1 MKKSMAFCLILI
13 LVMSAFSGCT
23 LPSEGP
29 NDASGLV
36 ICEVMSSNS
45 STVADCDGEY
55 SDYIVL
61 YNRSGKRIN
70 LAGWCLS
77 DNNTKP
83 TKWGLPAA
91 YMEPGEYFVIFAS
104 GKDGVF
110 DGEYH
115 TNFSIS
121 VDGENIYLVSPSGAV
136 EQELAVPALKSDV
149 AYGLKDHT
157 SSDEYCYY
165 ASGMPGRVNISASAD
180 SMEQLAGSGK
190 RLVFTEY
197 MNNNQSLIKD
207 NYGFFSDFIEITNMG
222 EDCSLA
228 GLYLSDDEQNL
239 QKWEIP
245 GNVMLASGESVVIF
259 TSGRDEYKDGAL
271 HASFGLSSSDKKI
284 YLSDA
289 VGLVASAELE
299 YLPANLSKGVSDA
312 QGSKWQY
319 YPDPTPGAQNGEGY
333 DTVADACGITAKG
346 VWINEVSSVATK
358 EGSYDW
364 IEIYNGS
371 DRDVVLDGFS
381 ITDDLAVKGYVFEDY
396 TVKAGQYRLLYASGG
411 EPEKHDRDSVYL
423 PFKINNSGTDIY
435 ILTPEGTLHDA
446 FSSGRLDEGY
456 TSGRALDS
464 PDRLFYDIPTPG
476 EANAKGYPGYAKAPT
491 LTPSGYKSIGDTV
504 VASGSEGQVLRYT
517 VDGSTPTEKSKQMG
531 ELTLSKTTVV
541 KVRAFKEGKLP
552 SATVTATYVIGQHGI
567 PFISLSGDPDGIF
580 GYNNGIL
587 ANGPGY
593 TESFPH
599 SGANFWK
606 DWERRVTFEYHTVTG
621 QRALCLDAG
630 IKVFGQYSRGYDQK
644 SLAVHFRDRYGASEV
659 TYPFFEDNLHTTL
672 KHLVL
677 RAGGQDQK
685 QTRIRDAFCAQ
696 VLKKAGAR
704 VAIMDWAPVALY
716 INGEYWGYYDL
727 REKVNEDYLNTHYG
741 LDASNVTII
750 KNDSRAL
757 EGTNTEI
764 KALYSYVKSHDLTVK
779 ENYDYV
785 CSVMDTD
792 SFIDF
797 LIAEIF
803 FANGDT
809 GNKKCF
815 KENTE
820 GSKWY
825 WVVFDMDMTVRP
837 EALWGDRYNTI
848 EMLFNPAGHGS
859 NNGFTTCLQRALI
872 KNKDFRKRF
881 ITRYA
886 ELLNT
891 AFTAESL
898 NAVLDEMLERMGD
911 EMKQDATRW
920 SRPTYDK
927 WQTEIGYMRNVLNRR
942 REVAK
947 SQLIKFCSITSAEQA
962 ELFPND

>member
-1 MKKSMAFCLILI
+1 MKKGITVCLILI
-13 LVMSAFSGCT
+13 LIFSVFSGCAQDKAT
-23 LPSEGP
+23 QTVK
-29 NDASGLV
+29 GLV

-45 STVADCDGEY
+45 STISDCDGEY

-61 YNRSGKRIN
+61 YNRSGQRIN
-70 LAGWCLS
+70 LSGWCLS
-77 DNNTKP
+77 DNKTKP

-104 GKDGVF
+104 GKDGVY

-121 VDGENIYLVSPSGAV
+121 ADGETLYLVAPSGGV
-136 EQELAVPALKSDV
+136 EQELTVPPLKSDI
-149 AYGLKDHT
+149 AYGLKDHQT
-157 SSDEYCYY
+157 SDKYCFY

-180 SMEQLAGSGK
+180 SLQALAGNGK
-190 RLVFTEY
+190 KLTITEY
-197 MNNNQSLIKD
+197 MNNNRSLIKD
-207 NYGFFSDFIEITNMG
+207 NYGDFSDFIEITNNG
-222 EDCSLA
+222 DQDCSLA

-245 GNVMLASGESVVIF
+245 GNVTLSAGQSTVVWASG
-259 TSGRDEYKDGAL
+259 RNEYKDGVL
-271 HASFGLSSSDKKI
+271 HASFGLSSGDNAL
-284 YLSDA
+284 YLSDG
-289 VGLVASAELE
+289 VGLITFIETE
-299 YLPANLSKGVSDA
+299 YLPADISKGVFED
-312 QGSKWQY
+312 KWQY
-319 YPDPTPGAQNGEGY
+319 YSKPTPGAQNTDGFNSITE
-333 DTVADACGITAKG
+333 ACGISAKK

-371 DRDVVLDGFS
+371 SEDIVLDGFCV
-381 ITDDLAVKGYVFEDY
+381 TDDLSQKGYVFENY
-396 TVKAGQYRLLYASGG
+396 TIKAGQYKLLYASGG
-411 EPEKHDRDSVYL
+411 TPAKPDRDSIYL
-423 PFKINNSGTDIY
+423 PFKINNSGTNIY

-446 FSSGRLDEGY
+446 FSTGRLDEGY
-456 TSGRALDS
+456 TSGRALES
-464 PDRLFYDIPTPG
+464 ADRLFYDTPTPG
-476 EANAKGYPGYAKAPT
+476 EPNVKGYKSYAKAPT
-491 LTPSGYKSIGDTV
+491 LTQSGYKSIGDKAS
-504 VASGSEGQVLRYT
+504 ASGASGQVLRYT
-517 VDGSTPTEKSKQMG
+517 TDGSTPTQNSKELG
-531 ELTLSKTTVV
+531 EITLSKTTVL
-541 KVRAFKEGKLP
+541 KVRAFESGKLP
-552 SATVTATYVIGQHGI
+552 SSVVTATYVIGEHQV
-567 PFISLSGDPDGIF
+567 PFISISGDPDGIF

-606 DWERRVTFEYHTVTG
+606 DWERRITFEYHTATG

-644 SLAVHFRDRYGASEV
+644 SLAVHFRDSYGASEV
-659 TYPFFEDNLHTTL
+659 TYPFFADNQYSTV

-696 VLKKAGAR
+696 VLKKAGAK
-704 VAIMDWAPVALY
+704 VAVMDWAPVALY

-727 REKVNEDYLNTHYG
+727 REKINEDYIESHYG

-764 KALYSYVKSHDLTVK
+764 KELYAYVKSHDLTVQA
-779 ENYDYV
+779 NYDYV

-792 SFIDF
+792 SFIDY

-848 EMLFNPAGHGS
+848 EMLFNPSGHGS

-886 ELLNT
+886 YLLNT

-898 NAVLDEMLERMGD
+898 NGVLDEMLARMGD
-911 EMKQDATRW
+911 EMKLDASRW
-920 SRPTYDK
+920 SRPTYEK
-927 WQTEIGYMRNVLNRR
+927 WQTELGYMRNILNKRR
-942 REVAK
+942 DVAK
-947 SQLIKFCSITSAEQA
+947 KQLIAFCNITSAEQK